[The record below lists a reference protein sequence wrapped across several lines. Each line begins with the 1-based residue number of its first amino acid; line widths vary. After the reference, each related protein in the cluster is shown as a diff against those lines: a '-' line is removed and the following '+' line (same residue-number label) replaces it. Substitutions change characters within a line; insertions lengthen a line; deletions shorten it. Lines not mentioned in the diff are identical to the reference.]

1 MLFNWVTQ
9 LHLVHLHKP
18 LSSLTNRACLTYT
31 KLSNWA
37 NWAQTRPANL
47 LGGWLPMFLF
57 DTWRVNFTNTCAFV
71 CLLHL
76 LVIYHCWHFSTA
88 TLPLF
93 GLHKKITT
101 KTNKVTP
108 QQKTTT
114 TSANNQR
121 TITIHTTSW
130 VLVPP
135 TPSGSQA
142 FQRLVR
148 WGPSKKYIRCA
159 FF

>member
-88 TLPLF
+88 TLYHSLAYI
-93 GLHKKITT
+93 KK
-101 KTNKVTP
+101 
-108 QQKTTT
+108 QQKQTK
-114 TSANNQR
+114 SHHNKNNNNNNCEQP
-121 TITIHTTSW
+121 TNNYHTHNILGFSSPNALW
-130 VLVPP
+130 KPGLPEVGAL
-135 TPSGSQA
+135 GA
-142 FQRLVR
+142 
-148 WGPSKKYIRCA
+148 
-159 FF
+159 